1 MQACYVYMC
10 FTLISTLST
19 ITLYKVLTL
28 RHSVLY
34 FAAKN
39 RTLTHLDLS
48 WNNIQLKGSVA
59 LLTRMEASVSKLI

>member
-1 MQACYVYMC
+1 M
-10 FTLISTLST
+10 
-19 ITLYKVLTL
+19 
-28 RHSVLY
+28 LY

-59 LLTRMEASVSKLI
+59 LLTRMEASVLKLIAVKCIFILRIKRI